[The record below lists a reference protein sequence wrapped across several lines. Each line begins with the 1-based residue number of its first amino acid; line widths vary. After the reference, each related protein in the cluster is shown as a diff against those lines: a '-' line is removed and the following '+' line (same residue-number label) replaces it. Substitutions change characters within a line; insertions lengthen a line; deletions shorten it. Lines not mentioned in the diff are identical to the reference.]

1 MVNNEKILEV
11 VKYTG
16 ALILSAGI
24 LIFLFGMFSDDA
36 GAITG
41 IGIGTIMGAI
51 FIFIMGIFLAGTEEM
66 IMKGRRGK
74 GGV

>member
-1 MVNNEKILEV
+1 MENHSKIMEA

-24 LIFLFGMFSDDA
+24 LIFLFGIFSDDA
-36 GAITG
+36 GAYTG

-51 FIFIMGIFLAGTEEM
+51 FIFIMGIFLVGTEEM
-66 IMKGRRGK
+66 VAKIGRNK
-74 GGV
+74 SKI